1 MISKK
6 IFSIYDRKA
15 ETFGEPILQPTL
27 GSMLRALE
35 QEFENE
41 DSMLSKY
48 PEDYV
53 LYELGTFN
61 AESGEIDWP
70 GYRVDDIETHDDEHY
85 VKVDKLR
92 SVRVA
97 DLEELRRPHQSVA
110 EKNRSKEG

>member
-15 ETFGEPILQPTL
+15 ETYGEPILQPTL

-61 AESGEIDWP
+61 VENGEIDWP
-70 GYRVDDIETHDDEHY
+70 GYTDKDLETFSGEHY

-97 DLEELRRPHQSVA
+97 GLEELRRPHQSVA
-110 EKNRSKEG
+110 EKSRTPD